1 MAFVHT
7 TNYIIDRKQA
17 FNGRTTPTVTWQVK
31 DMRNGKLLQVTKT
44 LKAARQWV
52 QTYNGID
59 AINAREGLV

>member
-1 MAFVHT
+1 
-7 TNYIIDRKQA
+7 
-17 FNGRTTPTVTWQVK
+17 
-31 DMRNGKLLQVTKT
+31 MRNGKLLQVTKT